1 MSTDCRIVPSSRVAG
16 ATGYSVP
23 RAPYAI
29 DLPLDGN
36 EGLRPPPAL
45 LAAAGQLSADAI
57 RRYPS
62 TAALAEKLG
71 AKWGVD
77 ASRVLVTAGGD
88 DALDRIMRA
97 MLPDGREIVFPAP
110 SFEMIERYARLS
122 GGAIVEV
129 PWASGPYP
137 RDAVIASI
145 TERTAV
151 ICVVTPNNPTG
162 AVATFEDVRAVSE
175 AAPKALVLLDQA
187 YGELGDE
194 YLTRPALG
202 LQNVVIVRSLSKA
215 FGLAGLR
222 CGYALGPSQAIGWM
236 RAAGAPYAVS
246 GPSIALATAR
256 LSLPDD
262 DVEAFVSRV
271 RFERQA
277 LFELLAEIGCAPV
290 PSQANFVFA
299 RCPDPLA
306 LRDAL
311 AKRGIGIR
319 AFPGKRHLDDAVRIT
334 CPGDERDFDR
344 LCDALRAAASEGVV
358 TKPGGQEIAR

>member
-1 MSTDCRIVPSSRVAG
+1 MSANCRIVPSSRVAG

-45 LAAAGQLSADAI
+45 LAAAARIEPDTI

-62 TAALAEKLG
+62 TAPLAEKI
-71 AKWGVD
+71 AARHD
-77 ASRVLVTAGGD
+77 IDPSRVLVTAGGD

-97 MLPDGREIVFPAP
+97 MLPEGREIVFPAP
-110 SFEMIERYARLS
+110 SFVMIETYAKLS
-122 GGAIVEV
+122 GGVIVEV
-129 PWASGPYP
+129 AWPSGPYP

-151 ICVVTPNNPTG
+151 VCVVSPNNPTG

-175 AAPKALVLLDQA
+175 AAPNALVLLDQA

-194 YLTRPALG
+194 DLTTPALR

-215 FGLAGLR
+215 YGLAGLR
-222 CGYALGPSQAIGWM
+222 CGYALGPAEAMGWL
-236 RAAGAPYAVS
+236 RAAGAPYAVA
-246 GPSIALATAR
+246 GPSMRLAMER
-256 LSLPDD
+256 LSLSND
-262 DVEAFVSRV
+262 DVQAFVSRV

-277 LFELLAEIGCAPV
+277 LFELLSEVGCSPV

-319 AFPGKRHLDDAVRIT
+319 AFPGKKHLEDAVRIT
-334 CPGDERDFDR
+334 CPGDERDFER
-344 LCDALRAAASEGVV
+344 LCAALRETA
-358 TKPGGQEIAR
+358 KEISR